1 MKTFLTLACLA
12 AALAASVARA
22 DDAHH
27 VEGTPQAGEASRKAP
42 DSRVYGETMK
52 QMRDH
57 MVKMHELVE
66 RMEKTTDP
74 AARQKL
80 TDEHTKAMQDGMAMM
95 CDMSGGM
102 MQGMV
107 GGNMMH
113 QHHHPQNAEPK

>member
-1 MKTFLTLACLA
+1 MKAFLTLAFLA
-12 AALAASVARA
+12 AALAAPVARA

-27 VEGTPQAGEASRKAP
+27 PEDKQPAAKAP
-42 DSRVYGETMK
+42 RAAPGPRLDEMNMK

-57 MVKMHELVE
+57 MVKMLELME

-74 AARQKL
+74 AERQTL

-102 MQGMV
+102 MQGMM

-113 QHHHPQNAEPK
+113 QHHHPRNAAPK